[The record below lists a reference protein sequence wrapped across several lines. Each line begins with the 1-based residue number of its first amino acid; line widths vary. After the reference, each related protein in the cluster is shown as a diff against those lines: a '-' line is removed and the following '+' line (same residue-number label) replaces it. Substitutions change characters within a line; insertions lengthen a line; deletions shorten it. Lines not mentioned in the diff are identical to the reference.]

1 MKLTR
6 KQQVFADEYIRLGE
20 ATRAAINAGYST
32 KTARSIATEN
42 LTKPAIKEYIE
53 ARFKELEKKSIAQ
66 QDEVLQYL
74 TTVMR
79 GEQEDEENIVVPK
92 GDYVSDVE
100 KHTKKADTAQRTKAA
115 ELLGKRYAI
124 FTDKQEIT
132 QRNIELN
139 IGEYDD
145 DSED

>member
-1 MKLTR
+1 MNERQKR
-6 KQQVFADEYIRLGE
+6 FADEYIRT
-20 ATRAAINAGYST
+20 ANAYQSAIRAGYSDMYA
-32 KTARSIATEN
+32 KNNSHKLLEN
-42 LTKPAIKEYIE
+42 KGIKAYVE
-53 ARFKELEKKSIAQ
+53 ARFKELEKQTIAQ

-74 TTVMR
+74 TAVMR
-79 GEQEDEENIVVPK
+79 GEQEDEENIVVNK
-92 GDYVSDVE
+92 GDFISDVE

-132 QRNIELN
+132 QRNIDIN

>member
-1 MKLTR
+1 MNERQKR
-6 KQQVFADEYIRLGE
+6 FADEYIRT
-20 ATRAAINAGYST
+20 ANKHQAAIRAGYSE
-32 KTARSIATEN
+32 KYARTSSHKLLEN
-42 LTKPAIKEYIE
+42 KGIKAYVE
-53 ARFKELEKKSIAQ
+53 ARFKELEKQAIAE

-74 TTVMR
+74 TAVMR

>member
-1 MKLTR
+1 MNERQKR
-6 KQQVFADEYIRLGE
+6 FADEYIRT
-20 ATRAAINAGYST
+20 ANKHQSAIRAGYSE
-32 KTARSIATEN
+32 KYARTSSHKLLENKSI
-42 LTKPAIKEYIE
+42 KDYIE
-53 ARFKELEKKSIAQ
+53 ARFKELEKQSIAQ

-74 TTVMR
+74 TAVMR
-79 GEQEDEENIVVPK
+79 GEQEDEENIVVNK
-92 GDYVSDVE
+92 GDFVSDVE

-132 QRNIELN
+132 QRNIDLN

-145 DSED
+145 DSDD

>member
-1 MKLTR
+1 MNERQKR
-6 KQQVFADEYIRLGE
+6 FADEYIRT
-20 ATRAAINAGYST
+20 ANKHQSAIRAGYSE
-32 KTARSIATEN
+32 KYARTSSHKLLENKSI
-42 LTKPAIKEYIE
+42 KDYIE
-53 ARFKELEKKSIAQ
+53 ARFKELEKQSIAQ

-74 TTVMR
+74 TAVMR
-79 GEQEDEENIVVPK
+79 GEQEDEENIVVNK
-92 GDYVSDVE
+92 GDFVSDVE

-132 QRNIELN
+132 QRNIDIN

>member
-1 MKLTR
+1 MNERQKR
-6 KQQVFADEYIRLGE
+6 FADEYIRT
-20 ATRAAINAGYST
+20 ANKHQSAIRAGYSE
-32 KTARSIATEN
+32 KYARTSSHKLLENKSI
-42 LTKPAIKEYIE
+42 KDYIE
-53 ARFKELEKKSIAQ
+53 ARFKELEKQSIAQ

-74 TTVMR
+74 TAVMR

-132 QRNIELN
+132 QRNIDIN

-145 DSED
+145 DDSED

>member
-1 MKLTR
+1 MNERQKR
-6 KQQVFADEYIRLGE
+6 FADEYIRT
-20 ATRAAINAGYST
+20 ANKHQSAIRAGYSE
-32 KTARSIATEN
+32 KYARTNAHKLLENKSI
-42 LTKPAIKEYIE
+42 KDYIE
-53 ARFKELEKKSIAQ
+53 ARFKELEKQSIAQ

-74 TTVMR
+74 TAVMR
-79 GEQEDEENIVVPK
+79 GEQEDEENIVVNK
-92 GDYVSDVE
+92 GDFVSDVE

-132 QRNIELN
+132 QRNIDIN
-139 IGEYDD
+139 IGEYYD

>member
-1 MKLTR
+1 MNERQKR
-6 KQQVFADEYIRLGE
+6 FADEYIRT
-20 ATRAAINAGYST
+20 ANKYQSAVRAGYSEKYA
-32 KTARSIATEN
+32 KTNAHKLLEN
-42 LTKPAIKEYIE
+42 TRVKDYVE
-53 ARFKELEKKSIAQ
+53 ARFKELEKQSIAE

-74 TTVMR
+74 TAVMR

-124 FTDKQEIT
+124 FTDKQEVT

-139 IGEYDD
+139 IGEYEDD
-145 DSED
+145 DSDS

>member
-1 MKLTR
+1 MNERQKR
-6 KQQVFADEYIRLGE
+6 FADEYIRT
-20 ATRAAINAGYST
+20 ANKYQSAVRAGYSEKYA
-32 KTARSIATEN
+32 KTNAHKLLEKTSV
-42 LTKPAIKEYIE
+42 KDYVE
-53 ARFKELEKKSIAQ
+53 ARFKELEKQSIAE

-79 GEQEDEENIVVPK
+79 GEQQDEENIVVSK
-92 GDYVSDVE
+92 GDYAQEVE
-100 KHTKKADTAQRTKAA
+100 KHDKRADTAQRTKAA

>member
-1 MKLTR
+1 MNERQKR
-6 KQQVFADEYIRLGE
+6 FADEYIRT
-20 ATRAAINAGYST
+20 ANKHQSAIRAGYSE
-32 KTARSIATEN
+32 KYARTSSHKLLENKSI
-42 LTKPAIKEYIE
+42 KDYVE
-53 ARFKELEKKSIAQ
+53 ARFKELEKQTIAQ

-74 TTVMR
+74 TAVMR

-145 DSED
+145 DSDD

>member
-1 MKLTR
+1 MNERQKR
-6 KQQVFADEYIRLGE
+6 FADEYIRT
-20 ATRAAINAGYST
+20 ANKYQSAIRAGYSEKYAKNNSHKLLENRGI
-32 KTARSIATEN
+32 KT
-42 LTKPAIKEYIE
+42 YVE
-53 ARFKELEKKSIAQ
+53 ARFKELEKQSIAQ

-74 TTVMR
+74 TAVMR
-79 GEQEDEENIVVPK
+79 GEQEDEENIVVNK
-92 GDYVSDVE
+92 GDFVSDVE

-132 QRNIELN
+132 QRNIDIN

>member
-1 MKLTR
+1 MNERQKR
-6 KQQVFADEYIRLGE
+6 FADEYIRT
-20 ATRAAINAGYST
+20 ANKYQSAVRAGYSEKYA
-32 KTARSIATEN
+32 KTNAHKLLEN
-42 LTKPAIKEYIE
+42 TRIKDYVE
-53 ARFKELEKKSIAQ
+53 ARFKELEKQSIAE

-74 TTVMR
+74 TAVMR

-145 DSED
+145 DSDD

>member
-1 MKLTR
+1 MNERQKR
-6 KQQVFADEYIRLGE
+6 FADEYIRT
-20 ATRAAINAGYST
+20 ANKHQSAIRAGYSE
-32 KTARSIATEN
+32 KYARTSSHKLLENKSI
-42 LTKPAIKEYIE
+42 KDYIE
-53 ARFKELEKKSIAQ
+53 ARFKELEKQSIAQ

-74 TTVMR
+74 TAVMR
-79 GEQEDEENIVVPK
+79 GEQEDEENIVVNK
-92 GDYVSDVE
+92 GDFISDVE

-132 QRNIELN
+132 QRNIDIN

>member
-42 LTKPAIKEYIE
+42 LSKPAIKAYVE
-53 ARFKELEKKSIAQ
+53 ARMEELKKKAIAD

-74 TTVMR
+74 TAVMR
-79 GEQEDEENIVVPK
+79 GEQEDEENIVVSK
-92 GDYVSDVE
+92 GDFVSDVE

-115 ELLGKRYAI
+115 ELLGKRHAI

-132 QRNIELN
+132 QRNIDIN

>member
-1 MKLTR
+1 MNERQKR
-6 KQQVFADEYIRLGE
+6 FADEYIRT
-20 ATRAAINAGYST
+20 ANKYQSAVRAGYSE
-32 KTARSIATEN
+32 KYARTSSHKLLEN
-42 LTKPAIKEYIE
+42 KGIKAYVE
-53 ARFKELEKKSIAQ
+53 ARFKELEKQAIAE

-79 GEQEDEENIVVPK
+79 GEQQDEENIVVSK
-92 GDYVSDVE
+92 GDYAQEVE
-100 KHTKKADTAQRTKAA
+100 KHDKRADTTQRTKAA

>member
-1 MKLTR
+1 MNERQKR
-6 KQQVFADEYIRLGE
+6 FADEYIRT
-20 ATRAAINAGYST
+20 ANKYQSAVRAGYSEKYA
-32 KTARSIATEN
+32 KTNAHKLLEN
-42 LTKPAIKEYIE
+42 TSVKDYIE
-53 ARFKELEKKSIAQ
+53 ARFKELEKQSIAE

-74 TTVMR
+74 TAVMR
-79 GEQEDEENIVVPK
+79 GEQQDEENIVVPK

-145 DSED
+145 DSDS

>member
-1 MKLTR
+1 MNERQKR
-6 KQQVFADEYIRLGE
+6 FADEYIRT
-20 ATRAAINAGYST
+20 ANKYQSAVRAGYSEKYA
-32 KTARSIATEN
+32 KTNAHKLLEN
-42 LTKPAIKEYIE
+42 TRVKDYVE
-53 ARFKELEKKSIAQ
+53 ARFKELEKQSIAE

-74 TTVMR
+74 TAVMR
-79 GEQEDEENIVVPK
+79 GEQEDEENIVVNK
-92 GDYVSDVE
+92 GDFVSDVE

-132 QRNIELN
+132 QRNIDIN

>member
-1 MKLTR
+1 MNERQKR
-6 KQQVFADEYIRLGE
+6 FADEYIRT
-20 ATRAAINAGYST
+20 ANKHQSAIRAGYSE
-32 KTARSIATEN
+32 KYARTSSHKLLENKSI
-42 LTKPAIKEYIE
+42 KDYVE
-53 ARFKELEKKSIAQ
+53 ARFKELEKQSIAQ

-74 TTVMR
+74 TAVMR

-145 DSED
+145 DSDD